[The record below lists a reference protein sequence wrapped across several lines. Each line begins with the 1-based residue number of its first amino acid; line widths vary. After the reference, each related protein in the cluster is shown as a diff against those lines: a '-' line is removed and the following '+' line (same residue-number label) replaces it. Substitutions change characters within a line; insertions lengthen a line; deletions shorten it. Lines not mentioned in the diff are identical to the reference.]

1 MVVRGCREPEVGG
14 ALTFYDSPVN
24 RDRFVGVGT
33 CLAVATLLAASM
45 LLAGCSTPP
54 KSAEDSRETAVPSG
68 AFPTDLVFDYQL
80 GGGYEPAAGV
90 GGVVRDSTESPDPH
104 RFSICY
110 VNGFQSQPA
119 DRDAWLAEPDLVL
132 TDSAGAPIIDE
143 NWPDE
148 LIFDAATDD
157 RRARIAERIGTDI
170 ARCSDAGFDAVEIDN
185 LDSYTRSQGRL
196 TVDDAIAL
204 ATRYAEIAHAKGM
217 LIGQK
222 NTPELGA
229 RGRDEVGFDFAVAEE
244 CQRFDECTVY
254 TEIYGTAVL
263 DIEYT
268 DDLNGT
274 FEGVCADPQVPHS
287 TVLRDRDLTPNGDPT
302 HVFEACAIE
311 E

>member
-1 MVVRGCREPEVGG
+1 MGG

-24 RDRFVGVGT
+24 RDRFVSVGT

-148 LIFDAATDD
+148 LIFDAATDVG
-157 RRARIAERIGTDI
+157 GTWYWNRYPG
-170 ARCSDAGFDAVEIDN
+170 AKFDSE
-185 LDSYTRSQGRL
+185 SY
-196 TVDDAIAL
+196 
-204 ATRYAEIAHAKGM
+204 
-217 LIGQK
+217 
-222 NTPELGA
+222 
-229 RGRDEVGFDFAVAEE
+229 
-244 CQRFDECTVY
+244 
-254 TEIYGTAVL
+254 IY
-263 DIEYT
+263 
-268 DDLNGT
+268 
-274 FEGVCADPQVPHS
+274 
-287 TVLRDRDLTPNGDPT
+287 
-302 HVFEACAIE
+302 
-311 E
+311 

>member
-1 MVVRGCREPEVGG
+1 MGG

-54 KSAEDSRETAVPSG
+54 ETADDPPETAVHDG

-119 DRDAWLAEPDLVL
+119 DRDAWLAE
-132 TDSAGAPIIDE
+132 
-143 NWPDE
+143 
-148 LIFDAATDD
+148 
-157 RRARIAERIGTDI
+157 RIGTNL

>member
-14 ALTFYDSPVN
+14 ALTFYDSPVK

-54 KSAEDSRETAVPSG
+54 ETADDPPETAVHDG

-90 GGVVRDSTESPDPH
+90 GRVVRDSTDTPDPH
-104 RFSICY
+104 RYSICY

-119 DRDAWLAEPDLVL
+119 DRDAWLAE
-132 TDSAGAPIIDE
+132 
-143 NWPDE
+143 
-148 LIFDAATDD
+148 
-157 RRARIAERIGTDI
+157 RIGTNI

-229 RGRDEVGFDFAVAEE
+229 RGRDKVGFDFAVAEE

-274 FEGVCADPQVPHS
+274 FEGVCTDPQVPHS